1 MGRAPKEPNPGVR
14 TATVPDSP
22 GDPRV
27 LFAMNLA
34 LSTAFAAALL
44 WGLSLATTV
53 PFTLQG
59 VAGLALVLAL
69 LTYLV
74 VVR

>member
-1 MGRAPKEPNPGVR
+1 M
-14 TATVPDSP
+14 PDSP

-27 LFAMNLA
+27 LFVMNIVF
-34 LSTAFAAALL
+34 STAFAAIVL
-44 WGLSLATTV
+44 WGLSVIDLA
-53 PFTLQG
+53 PFTPQA
-59 VAGLALVLAL
+59 VAGLALVLSL

>member
-1 MGRAPKEPNPGVR
+1 MS
-14 TATVPDSP
+14 DSP

-27 LFAMNLA
+27 LFVMNVV
-34 LSTAFAAALL
+34 LSTAFAAVVVYGA
-44 WGLSLATTV
+44 SLAGLG
-53 PFTLQG
+53 PFTLRRVG
-59 VAGLALVLAL
+59 GLALVLIL

>member
-1 MGRAPKEPNPGVR
+1 MVVYSPPVENADVS
-14 TATVPDSP
+14 DSP

-27 LFAMNLA
+27 LFVMNVV
-34 LSTAFAAALL
+34 LSAAFAAFVV
-44 WGLSLATTV
+44 WGLSFVDLV

-59 VAGLALVLAL
+59 VVGLALVLSL
-69 LTYLV
+69 VTYLV

>member
-1 MGRAPKEPNPGVR
+1 M
-14 TATVPDSP
+14 PDSP

-27 LFAMNLA
+27 LFVMNVV
-34 LSTAFAAALL
+34 LSAAFAAAVV
-44 WGLSLATTV
+44 WGLSFVDLV

-69 LTYLV
+69 FTYLV

>member
-1 MGRAPKEPNPGVR
+1 V
-14 TATVPDSP
+14 TDSP

-27 LFAMNLA
+27 LFVMNVV
-34 LSTAFAAALL
+34 LSTAFAALLL

-53 PFTLQG
+53 PFTPRG
-59 VAGLALVLAL
+59 VAGLALVFTL

>member
-1 MGRAPKEPNPGVR
+1 M
-14 TATVPDSP
+14 PDSP

-27 LFAMNLA
+27 LFVMNVA
-34 LSTAFAAALL
+34 FSTAFAALVV
-44 WGLSLATTV
+44 WGLSFVSLV

-59 VAGLALVLAL
+59 VAGLALVLSL
-69 LTYLV
+69 LTHLV